1 MKISGDNE
9 YLVLEG
15 SDRNVAKIRSV
26 CKQKETPVIIVLGK
40 SEFRAVLTF
49 TEKIIWCD
57 FEQAKR
63 IELNNENLERIYCIK
78 ISISESEV
86 VLFVQKEKKQKRNL
100 ITSLSRNLIRRNGF
114 VFMKELDG
122 KIKETDYGQKVFLL
136 CR

>member
-1 MKISGDNE
+1 MQLFKIINTQEGSEVMNISCDDK

-26 CKQKETPVIIVLGK
+26 CRQKETPVIIVLGK

-78 ISISESEV
+78 ISISESGV
-86 VLFVQKEKKQKRNL
+86 VLFVQKEKKQKSKFNNQLR
-100 ITSLSRNLIRRNGF
+100 
-114 VFMKELDG
+114 
-122 KIKETDYGQKVFLL
+122 QKVNPKGQLTFYKKTGW
-136 CR
+136 